1 MKNQTTKMA
10 KDTKKVVVGEEG
22 HGAGDAGAVPAPAT
36 TTKNTTPDDGGSAVP
51 DEGGANDE
59 AGLDGGVGTAVP
71 GSEGG
76 ANDDAV
82 LDGGV
87 GTAIGDGLIPGPSEE
102 KEGDP
107 FAAAVNEA
115 FALHPMDRLYVT
127 SDGQVFGNEKH
138 AHNHA
143 RSLPVRLV
151 ETVDRNT
158 WGK

>member
-1 MKNQTTKMA
+1 MATKMA
-10 KDTKKVVVGEEG
+10 TKTTKVVVGEGG

-36 TTKNTTPDDGGSAVP
+36 TPETNTLPDDG
-51 DEGGANDE
+51 ETGA
-59 AGLDGGVGTAVP
+59 AH
-71 GSEGG
+71 
-76 ANDDAV
+76 DDASAP
-82 LDGGV
+82 GV
-87 GTAIGDGLIPGPSEE
+87 APISSGEQGA
-102 KEGDP
+102 DP
-107 FAAAVNEA
+107 ITAAVNEA

-127 SDGQVFGNEKH
+127 ADGQVFGNEKH